1 MVTICTYI
9 SSEVSGLNI
18 WKIYRQASQGFL
30 VFFFCFQE
38 GVVNTFVVHVRVVQ
52 AVSIPESPHTLHLS
66 PSLFSIRPRKVT
78 GNEAFW
84 KGISS
89 DK

>member
-18 WKIYRQASQGFL
+18 WKIHRQASQGSL
-30 VFFFCFQE
+30 VFFCLQE
-38 GVVNTFVVHVRVVQ
+38 GVVNTFVIHVRVVQ

-66 PSLFSIRPRKVT
+66 P
-78 GNEAFW
+78 
-84 KGISS
+84 
-89 DK
+89 